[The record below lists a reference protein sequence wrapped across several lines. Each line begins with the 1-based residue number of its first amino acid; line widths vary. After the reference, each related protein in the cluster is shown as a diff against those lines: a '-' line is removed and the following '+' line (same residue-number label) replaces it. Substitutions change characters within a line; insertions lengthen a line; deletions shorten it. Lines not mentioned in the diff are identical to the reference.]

1 MLVDRVG
8 GGEPLPEQLQPPGAH
23 ALWLNSRLWL
33 TGSRRTPGPHPSRL
47 WPNWPHAESRCRRRH
62 SLPSLAKPERVEVY
76 ASSPAGGFVPP
87 VRPSSVGRVVF
98 SGTRAAS
105 ASPRPLVCFDH

>member
-8 GGEPLPEQLQPPGAH
+8 GGEPLPEQLLPPGAH

-33 TGSRRTPGPHPSRL
+33 SPHAGAPSEPPLTELASRRKPVSTS
-47 WPNWPHAESRCRRRH
+47 H
-62 SLPSLAKPERVEVY
+62 SLPSFAKPERVEVY

-98 SGTRAAS
+98 AGTRAAS
-105 ASPRPLVCFDH
+105 ASSH